1 MNLEILAPIVVVIF
15 VVIANLL
22 NWIEKNKKEER
33 DAEIHQAV
41 QKMKEKPYVKNYY
54 GDVFENIKN
63 STIVNSSTVFG
74 SIDNI
79 QKTRGSDISNILLEI
94 TNIIHQNENQEAA
107 DLFEAFTLELEK
119 EGPKK
124 PILKSLWEGIE
135 KALPVVGGI
144 IKTAAAFKS
153 LVGLV

>member
-74 SIDNI
+74 
-79 QKTRGSDISNILLEI
+79 
-94 TNIIHQNENQEAA
+94 
-107 DLFEAFTLELEK
+107 
-119 EGPKK
+119 
-124 PILKSLWEGIE
+124 
-135 KALPVVGGI
+135 
-144 IKTAAAFKS
+144 
-153 LVGLV
+153 